1 MQTANMNGSVLEM
14 SRFTTFVLIAAVS
27 LLSACGSLRSLN
39 TKTPV
44 DEGNTIVLP
53 GKARGADDPDESTIW
68 DAFGPQYNEQKVQ
81 VNRYI
86 WAASLDVLDFLPVQS
101 VDPFT
106 GVILTGYGT
115 PPGGRQAYR
124 ATVHVRDPAL
134 EARSLSLALQ
144 TRNGRSVSPETL
156 RAVEDAILSRAR
168 QMRIADGK
176 L

>member
-1 MQTANMNGSVLEM
+1 MR
-14 SRFTTFVLIAAVS
+14 RFISFVLFAAVA
-27 LLSACGSLRSLN
+27 LTSACGSFQN
-39 TKTPV
+39 TAEST
-44 DEGNTIVLP
+44 
-53 GKARGADDPDESTIW
+53 DDLAAPERRDAPRNSGEFENGIDGEKRSTIW
-68 DAFGPQYNEQKVQ
+68 DAFGAQYNEQKVQ

-86 WAASLDVLDFLPVQS
+86 WAASLDVLNFLPVQS

-115 PPGGRQAYR
+115 PPGGNQAYR

-168 QMRIADGK
+168 QMRIADRK

>member
-1 MQTANMNGSVLEM
+1 MR
-14 SRFTTFVLIAAVS
+14 RFTTFVLIAAVS
-27 LLSACGSLRSLN
+27 LFSACGSLRSLN
-39 TKTPV
+39 TSTQV
-44 DEGNTIVLP
+44 DEDNTIVLP
-53 GKARGADDPDESTIW
+53 GDAREANNSDGTTIW

-86 WAASLDVLDFLPVQS
+86 WAASLDVLNFLPVQS

-115 PPGGRQAYR
+115 PPGGNQSYR

-168 QMRIADGK
+168 QMRIADRK

>member
-1 MQTANMNGSVLEM
+1 M
-14 SRFTTFVLIAAVS
+14 
-27 LLSACGSLRSLN
+27 
-39 TKTPV
+39 
-44 DEGNTIVLP
+44 
-53 GKARGADDPDESTIW
+53 
-68 DAFGPQYNEQKVQ
+68 
-81 VNRYI
+81 NRYI
-86 WAASLDVLDFLPVQS
+86 WAASLDVLNFLPVQS

-115 PPGGRQAYR
+115 PPGGNQSYR

-168 QMRIADGK
+168 QMRIADKK

>member
-1 MQTANMNGSVLEM
+1 MR
-14 SRFTTFVLIAAVS
+14 RFTTFVLIAAVS

-53 GKARGADDPDESTIW
+53 GEARDANDSDETTIW

>member
-1 MQTANMNGSVLEM
+1 MR
-14 SRFTTFVLIAAVS
+14 RFTTFVLLAAVT
-27 LLSACGSLRSLN
+27 LFSACGSLRSLN
-39 TKTPV
+39 TDTQV
-44 DEGNTIVLP
+44 DEDNTIVFP
-53 GKARGADDPDESTIW
+53 GDNRGANNSDGTTIW

-106 GVILTGYGT
+106 GVILTGFGT
-115 PPGGRQAYR
+115 PPGSNQAYR

-144 TRNGRSVSPETL
+144 TKGGRSVSPETL

-168 QMRIADGK
+168 QMRIADRK

>member
-1 MQTANMNGSVLEM
+1 MR
-14 SRFTTFVLIAAVS
+14 RFTTFVLLAAVT
-27 LLSACGSLRSLN
+27 LFSACGSLRSLN
-39 TKTPV
+39 TDTQV
-44 DEGNTIVLP
+44 DEDNTIVFP
-53 GKARGADDPDESTIW
+53 GDNRGANNSDGTTIW

-115 PPGGRQAYR
+115 PPGGNQAYR

-144 TRNGRSVSPETL
+144 TKGGRSVSPETL

-168 QMRIADGK
+168 QMRIADRK

>member
-1 MQTANMNGSVLEM
+1 MR
-14 SRFTTFVLIAAVS
+14 RFTTFVLIAAVS
-27 LLSACGSLRSLN
+27 LFSACGTLRSLN
-39 TKTPV
+39 TGTQV
-44 DEGNTIVLP
+44 DEDNTIVLP
-53 GKARGADDPDESTIW
+53 GDAREANNSDSTTIW

-86 WAASLDVLDFLPVQS
+86 WAASLDVLNFLPVQS

-115 PPGGRQAYR
+115 PPGGNQAYR

-168 QMRIADGK
+168 QMRIADKK